1 MKTKQRNRRTRR
13 NRKTR
18 KRGGAQQANAQQ
30 ASKHN
35 NPPRTIIQRRR
46 NDEELK
52 KIAYAERIKA
62 EELKKI
68 AYAERI
74 KAEEDKARDERMATA
89 ENTQEPVTDAYLES
103 LIHNNDPNEFTIR
116 NRSVP
121 IPKRIQE
128 DLLPVDVPDTTL
140 PSWIEDNDHKI
151 LWRRMVELN
160 QEYDDLYN
168 GNLRFTDV
176 TLDKMNS
183 IIFEYKQRSLNN
195 KNSKSFN
202 NRNKPNSNSIIV
214 QSVNSFLSK
223 SVMSRN
229 RWYSFKPISVKLADI
244 FNNYTN
250 PLNEYVK
257 RMDRNLKIR
266 ADIFRQARIVY
277 PTTDAKVDGRY
288 AENQKG
294 GVIVQ
299 IMHNDFDDDTKYLKG
314 CITQLV
320 RNFDDYKLFVERYQT
335 IMNKILKFLKNT
347 IF

>member
-18 KRGGAQQANAQQ
+18 KRGGAQQANA
-30 ASKHN
+30 
-35 NPPRTIIQRRR
+35 PPRTIIQQRR
-46 NDEELK
+46 N
-52 KIAYAERIKA
+52 A

-68 AYAERI
+68 AYAQRI
-74 KAEEDKARDERMATA
+74 AQEDKARVERMATA
-89 ENTQEPVTDAYLES
+89 ENTPATDADLES

-160 QEYDDLYN
+160 QEYDNLYDS
-168 GNLRFTDV
+168 NLTFTDV
-176 TLDKMNS
+176 TLDEMNS
-183 IIFEYKQRSLNN
+183 IIFKYKQRSLNN

-229 RWYSFKPISVKLADI
+229 RWYSFKTISVKLADI
-244 FNNYTN
+244 FKNYTN

-257 RMDRNLKIR
+257 RMDHDLKIR

-277 PTTDAKVDGRY
+277 PTTDAKVVGRY